1 MRPRTILNTKDF
13 KLTISRLCHQLI
25 ENHGSFENTALV
37 GIQPRG
43 TFLAERIKKQLSK
56 ILNKNTLLLGAI
68 DPTFSRDDFR
78 RRKNIIL
85 PKSTNMEFIV
95 EDKDVILI
103 DDVLFTGRTVRA
115 GLDEILAYGRPAKVE
130 LLVLIDRRF
139 SRHLPIEP
147 NYVGKTIDS
156 IKTEKIRV
164 EWKEIEGEDQVLL
177 QKIQ

>member
-1 MRPRTILNTKDF
+1 MRPRTILNSKDF

-56 ILNKNTLLLGAI
+56 ILDKKTLLLGAI

-85 PKSTNMEFIV
+85 PKPTNMEFIV

-164 EWKEIEGEDQVLL
+164 EWKEIEGEDQVIL
-177 QKIQ
+177 QKI